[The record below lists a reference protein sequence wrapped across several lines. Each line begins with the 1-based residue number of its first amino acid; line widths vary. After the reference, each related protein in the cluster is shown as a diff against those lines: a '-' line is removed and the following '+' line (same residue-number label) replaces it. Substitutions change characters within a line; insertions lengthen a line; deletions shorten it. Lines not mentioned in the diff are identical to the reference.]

1 MHVATVVGQVV
12 STVKPDS
19 IAGVTILLLQDVD
32 AANPGEA
39 LGTPYAAIDLIGAGR
54 GEIVLVST
62 GSAARADPRTAEA
75 PVDAT
80 VIAIVDSLVRLGA
93 QTYQK

>member
-12 STVKPDS
+12 STAKPDS
-19 IAGVTILLLQDVD
+19 ISGVTILLLQDVD
-32 AANPGEA
+32 SAAPSEP

-54 GEIVLVST
+54 DEIVLVST
-62 GSAARADPRTAEA
+62 GSAARADPKTTEA
-75 PVDAT
+75 PVDAA
-80 VIAIVDSLVRLGA
+80 VIAIVDNLVCLGQ